1 VLDSFNSESE
11 LLLSGDTVLTA
22 NFIAQ
27 SCMYDLNQ
35 SLYVDSSDLGIM
47 LSYYGIC
54 AAPCASDFNNDG
66 SVDAADLGSMLN
78 NFGPCPLNPTTTP
91 AINPQS
97 PSDILRK
104 RSATQV
110 LAPSI
115 LPTD

>member
-1 VLDSFNSESE
+1 
-11 LLLSGDTVLTA
+11 
-22 NFIAQ
+22 
-27 SCMYDLNQ
+27 MYDLNQ

-54 AAPCASDFNNDG
+54 AAPCAADFNNDG

-91 AINPQS
+91 AINPKS
-97 PSDILRK
+97 PIDKLRK

-110 LAPSI
+110 LTPSK
-115 LPTD
+115 LSTD